1 MAEKV
6 TEKKVTKASTVK
18 VKLNCRYG
26 KNNPNDIVT
35 LKSEKAKELLELNV
49 ATKV

>member
-6 TEKKVTKASTVK
+6 TEKKATKASTVK
-18 VKLNCRYG
+18 VKLSCRYG
-26 KNNPNDIVT
+26 DKQPNEIVT